1 MGEGETRRV
10 GRQGDRETG
19 RGSRARTQAQSLPG
33 FRCNSGRGGRRGQPG
48 KREEASNR
56 CWDLGVRMLATGAH
70 PGRWKPIASDL
81 RNRRPGAAGRKAVI
95 KGEEKGGAHLGRRP
109 EGGRKLRS

>member
-1 MGEGETRRV
+1 
-10 GRQGDRETG
+10 
-19 RGSRARTQAQSLPG
+19 
-33 FRCNSGRGGRRGQPG
+33 
-48 KREEASNR
+48 
-56 CWDLGVRMLATGAH
+56 MLAAEAH

>member
-1 MGEGETRRV
+1 MDPSSNLFLALGATAAEEGGGGKPGMG
-10 GRQGDRETG
+10 
-19 RGSRARTQAQSLPG
+19 
-33 FRCNSGRGGRRGQPG
+33 
-48 KREEASNR
+48 EEASNR
-56 CWDLGVRMLATGAH
+56 CWDLGVRMLAAGAH
-70 PGRWKPIASDL
+70 PGCWKPIASDL

>member
-1 MGEGETRRV
+1 
-10 GRQGDRETG
+10 
-19 RGSRARTQAQSLPG
+19 
-33 FRCNSGRGGRRGQPG
+33 
-48 KREEASNR
+48 
-56 CWDLGVRMLATGAH
+56 MLATGAH